1 MAQIKH
7 LSSITITDSGQLYV
21 LSPTISFT
29 GGFADSSD
37 HVKFGNNSL
46 DMANNYYQ
54 WDLDS
59 PGNPESPDGMI
70 AFWLWVDSD
79 ALPDSSGSNL
89 KPIMEIGSINTNR
102 RMIGVDNLGRLKST
116 LKYANANSIFTWENQ
131 GAYGRITE
139 NQWNHVIFSFSGAN
153 SGFATRRAEIAI
165 NGVRTYYTNSTGF
178 SGILGDSGTRFGSIN
193 QGAYGIGDVVFDS
206 PTGMYMDNLYLD
218 SDDTSFTLATEIAA
232 LYTNDSGGGNW
243 FSTSLVKH
251 MTFDNDSAQ
260 ASVLGLDSDGKITG
274 TTITRGGN
282 YVTAP
287 TVTFQDAPATL
298 VEHNDSATQ
307 TLSTGVKVTG
317 EIVKYSDSDGK
328 LYLARVGADDGKYH
342 TFVTGRDITFGNRAN
357 IYTRTVTAVEELNNL
372 SQNEQNDDFSTQSD
386 DFLDFTEDNPF
397 GDPENQ

>member
-7 LSSITITDSGQLYV
+7 LSSITITDSGELYA
-21 LSPTISFT
+21 LAPSISFT

-37 HVKFGNNSL
+37 HIKFGNNSL
-46 DMANNYYQ
+46 DMAKNHFIYE
-54 WDLDS
+54 LDS
-59 PGNPESPDGMI
+59 GEASSPDGFF

-89 KPIMEIGSINTNR
+89 KPLVEFGDGPNFNR
-102 RMIGVDNLGRLKST
+102 RRLGVDNLGRLKST
-116 LKYANANSIFTWENQ
+116 LKYANANSFWTWENQ
-131 GAYGRITE
+131 GTYNRITE
-139 NQWNHVIFSFSGAN
+139 GQWNHVIFSFSGADQG
-153 SGFATRRAEIAI
+153 SGTRRAEVAI
-165 NGVRTYYTNSTGF
+165 NGVRTYYTNSTAF
-178 SGILGDSGTRFGSIN
+178 SGMFGDSGTVFGSIN

-218 SDDTSFTLATEIAA
+218 SDDTSFTLSTEIAA

-243 FSTSLVKH
+243 FSSSLVKH
-251 MTFDNDSAQ
+251 MTFDNESAQ

-287 TVTFQDAPATL
+287 TVSFEDAPATL

-342 TFVTGRDITFGNRAN
+342 TFVTGRDITFGNRTN